1 MTRTATGTRRRRRSS
16 GVLATALALAACT
29 TGAPPD
35 AWQKP
40 DGSAPSLTET
50 SDCRVQ
56 AGRYAAARYPDQV
69 QRVIPDGG
77 TYRISNPDRFTAEI
91 GFYESCLR
99 SKGYARPS

>member
-1 MTRTATGTRRRRRSS
+1 
-16 GVLATALALAACT
+16 
-29 TGAPPD
+29 
-35 AWQKP
+35 
-40 DGSAPSLTET
+40 
-50 SDCRVQ
+50 VQ

-69 QRVIPDGG
+69 QRVTPDGG